1 MPLSRKGISQIKKL
15 KLKADYVYSSPLR
28 RCMQTANILLGK
40 RHIPIEISNDLIE
53 IDFGEW
59 EGLTLN
65 QMKKRNPR
73 KFKSWLYNF
82 IPPRENPGDGSA
94 FGMSPRRGATTASA
108 ATGVNQW
115 GSTNFKMPNG
125 ESVKDMVRR
134 VNRFWNYVIKKHRGC
149 NVLIVTHG
157 GPAKIIVMRALGLPM
172 EYFWRI
178 TIDTGGVWEILR

>member
-1 MPLSRKGISQIKKL
+1 MPLSRKGIFQIKKL
-15 KLKADYVYSSPLR
+15 KLKADYVYSSSLR

-73 KFKSWLYNF
+73 KFKSWLYDF
-82 IPPRENPGDGSA
+82 I
-94 FGMSPRRGATTASA
+94 
-108 ATGVNQW
+108 
-115 GSTNFKMPNG
+115 NFKMPDG
-125 ESVKDMVRR
+125 ESVKSMIKR

-157 GPAKIIVMRALGLPM
+157 GPAKIIVIRALGLPM